1 MSDPRLNSGHLGL
14 TRREQYRH
22 ARSELMGARGLLT
35 LAAERVEDWVGK
47 SADWP
52 SLLPIRPSQ
61 LLPGFRLAL
70 IEPQTGSSYPLRTG
84 FNTIGRFPEN
94 DIVFEEIEVSRR
106 HCVILVHVRGNCE
119 LHDTASINGTFL
131 NGERVRL
138 PVPLARCDQIRICN
152 HVLLLA
158 GARDDEQDLDNGF
171 PPTALV

>member
-35 LAAERVEDWVGK
+35 LAAERVEDWVGE

-61 LLPGFRLAL
+61 LFPGMRLIL
-70 IEPQTGSSYPLRTG
+70 IEPRSGSTYYLRTG

-119 LHDTASINGTFL
+119 LHDTASMNGTFV

-138 PVPLARCDQIRICN
+138 PVPLASGDQIRICN

-158 GARDDEQDLDNGF
+158 GAGDDEPDLDHDF
-171 PPTALV
+171 PPTAVG